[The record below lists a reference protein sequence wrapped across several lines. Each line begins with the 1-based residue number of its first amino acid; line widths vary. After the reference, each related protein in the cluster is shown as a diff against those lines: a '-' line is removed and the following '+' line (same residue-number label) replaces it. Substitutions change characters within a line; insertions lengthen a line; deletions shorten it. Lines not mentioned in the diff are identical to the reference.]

1 VGTPN
6 KIWCIFSSSFRM
18 DPAIHIF
25 DCRRFFIANR
35 FPRPS
40 FGRMLTTARTMIA
53 FLTRSSSLRN
63 MSSAGRE
70 LRLPFR

>member
-1 VGTPN
+1 
-6 KIWCIFSSSFRM
+6 M

-53 FLTRSSSLRN
+53 FLT
-63 MSSAGRE
+63 
-70 LRLPFR
+70 